1 MASFLLWLLLLPL
14 LLLKDIH
21 ENTLHP
27 MPMLT
32 IIKALSPAEKSRG
45 MAEAECV
52 RTDPNQAV
60 KSLHV
65 REGETEAQEE
75 Q

>member
-1 MASFLLWLLLLPL
+1 
-14 LLLKDIH
+14 
-21 ENTLHP
+21 